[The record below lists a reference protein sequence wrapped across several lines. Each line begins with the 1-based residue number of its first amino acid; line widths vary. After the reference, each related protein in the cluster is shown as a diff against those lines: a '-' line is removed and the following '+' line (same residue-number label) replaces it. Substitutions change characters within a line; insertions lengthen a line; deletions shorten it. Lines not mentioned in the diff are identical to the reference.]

1 MRLIEIIGNDGVIPR
16 LRARERDEALVE
28 LVDHLVGAKRVAEGD
43 REDLLMALLKR
54 ESLGATSIGNS
65 VAIPHVKTE
74 LASEFVGVL
83 GRSKEGI
90 DFLDG
95 EAPVHLIILF
105 FSPLRAVSGH
115 LRLLAHIGGI
125 LNHDGYV
132 RLLLDAEG
140 RGDLVDLV
148 RDAER
153 MIFGE
158 DHAGGSG
165 GGEGPRPDDLGD
177 PVLA

>member
-1 MRLIEIIGNDGVIPR
+1 VRLIEIIGTEVIPR
-16 LRARERDEALVE
+16 LKAAERDEALVE
-28 LVDHLVGAKRVAEGD
+28 LVDHLISTKRVQESD

-65 VAIPHVKTE
+65 VAIPHVKTN
-74 LASEFVGVL
+74 LVQEFVGVL
-83 GRSKEGI
+83 GRSREGI

-105 FSPLRAVSGH
+105 LSPDRAVSGH

-132 RLLLDAEG
+132 RLLLEATS

-158 DHAGGSG
+158 EQGGARG
-165 GGEGPRPDDLGD
+165 DDQGD

>member
-1 MRLIEIIGNDGVIPR
+1 MRLIEIIGNEGVIPR
-16 LRARERDEALVE
+16 LKARERDEVLVE
-28 LVDHLVGAKRVAEGD
+28 LLDHLISAKRVQESD
-43 REDLLMALLKR
+43 REDFLMALLKR

-65 VAIPHVKTE
+65 VAIPHVKTN
-74 LASEFVGVL
+74 LVQEFVGVL
-83 GRSKEGI
+83 GRSREGI

-95 EAPVHLIILF
+95 EAPVHLVILF
-105 FSPLRAVSGH
+105 LSPDRAVSGH

-132 RLLLDAEG
+132 RLLLEATT

-158 DHAGGSG
+158 EQGGARG
-165 GGEGPRPDDLGD
+165 DDQGD

>member
-1 MRLIEIIGNDGVIPR
+1 MRLIDIIGNEGIIPK
-16 LRARERDEALVE
+16 LRARDRDEALMEIVDRLVE
-28 LVDHLVGAKRVAEGD
+28 VGGVQAGQ
-43 REDLLMALLKR
+43 REDVLMALLKR
-54 ESLGATSIGNS
+54 ESLGATSIGNA

-74 LASEFVGVL
+74 MVKEFVGIL
-83 GRSKEGI
+83 ARSPQGI
-90 DFLDG
+90 DFAPD
-95 EAPVHLIILF
+95 EPPVHVIILF
-105 FSPLRAVSGH
+105 LSPERAVSGH

-132 RLLLDAEG
+132 RLIRDAEG
-140 RGDLVDLV
+140 KGELLDLI

-158 DHAGGSG
+158 D
-165 GGEGPRPDDLGD
+165 PDRGADDQGD